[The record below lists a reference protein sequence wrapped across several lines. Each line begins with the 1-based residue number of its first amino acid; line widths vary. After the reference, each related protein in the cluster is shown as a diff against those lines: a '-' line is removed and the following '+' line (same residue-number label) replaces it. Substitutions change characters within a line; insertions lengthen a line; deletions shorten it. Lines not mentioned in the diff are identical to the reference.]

1 LQYSLALASA
11 FAGATLSSCKSPT
24 NKTGSA
30 YLPRGIKKAA
40 QAKQASNQSTK
51 EGISV
56 RRPVSSRLQM
66 GFPCY
71 HATGYHRGLSLPHRF
86 RQLGLDFPIFHRPSM
101 RPETWGTS
109 FLSCVGR
116 RSQRSLGERSPRA
129 ERGPLPVFFIFFCL
143 CLLPVFAS
151 LSLCLLSRN
160 SREHVVQG
168 RQCRSPA
175 LPVLHNPSPR
185 VSKEGN
191 PRNYLPQT
199 PFRPRSKVQA
209 PHGNST
215 SCL

>member
-1 LQYSLALASA
+1 
-11 FAGATLSSCKSPT
+11 
-24 NKTGSA
+24 
-30 YLPRGIKKAA
+30 
-40 QAKQASNQSTK
+40 
-51 EGISV
+51 
-56 RRPVSSRLQM
+56 M

-151 LSLCLLSRN
+151 LSLCLFVSFHATRASTLFRVDNAGHPRCLSFTTLPLEFPRKETRG
-160 SREHVVQG
+160 STYPKPPSVQG
-168 RQCRSPA
+168 
-175 LPVLHNPSPR
+175 
-185 VSKEGN
+185 
-191 PRNYLPQT
+191 
-199 PFRPRSKVQA
+199 PRSKHRTATARAV
-209 PHGNST
+209 SEMRLW
-215 SCL
+215 SCESGSVRYDTTDATTDVRYHTT